1 MTIARRL
8 LILLAVPVV
17 ALLGLGWFTGVQLA
31 GIEARSRYVAEHQI
45 GSLVTLAAIDRSYAN
60 QRIILRNHLLASD
73 PARLAKFDL
82 DFRAGKAASEHLL
95 SLYADRFVSD
105 AQDRRLLDD
114 FRNLG
119 REWTRGAE
127 QAMTLNRA
135 GRGSEARAMLSGPLA
150 QMAHRFGEAA
160 SGWTTHNEQ
169 LASRTGADVVSAI
182 TQARTRIAVA
192 TGLALVLAGLLGY
205 LTFRRIVHPLHGLQR
220 SVERI
225 ALGEF
230 SQPVPFTQASDEI
243 GALARSIGV
252 LKESA
257 ATMNDQRW
265 VKVSAGMV
273 SGGLQR
279 ANTLEAFGL
288 SLLSEVVPLLG
299 GGVAAFYARDE
310 ASGRLQRI
318 AGYGLAPGSGDASSV
333 APGEGLV
340 GQCALERRPLR
351 LTALPPGYLS
361 ISSATGS
368 AVPVQAGAWP
378 LSSLD
383 AILGVF
389 EFASFRALTPSEA
402 ALLDELLPSAA
413 MSLDILLRNLRLVEQ
428 QVALEQARARAEEAT
443 GMKSMFLANMSHEIR
458 TPMNAIIGLSH
469 LVLQT
474 ELGPRQRDYV
484 SKVQTA
490 GQHLLG
496 VINDILDFSK
506 VEAGKLELEQADFAL
521 EKLLDTTVS
530 LIGDEC
536 EKKGLELVVHVDA
549 SVPSNLQG
557 DSLRLGQ
564 VLLNLANNA
573 VKFTSK
579 GEVGISVQV
588 TERTDTQVL
597 LEFRVRDT
605 GIGLTPEQIGR
616 LFQSFTQADTS
627 TTRRFG
633 GTGLG
638 LAISKKLVE
647 LMGGQVGV
655 ESQPGAGSTFF
666 FTARLGIGADKARKL
681 VPTPDLRGCRALVVD
696 DSFHA
701 RAAIAVMLRKMSF
714 TVTEASSG
722 AEAIDAVRA
731 AALEGDPFR
740 IVYLDWRMPEMD
752 GMDTARRIKSLGLS
766 LPPVLMMVSAHGR
779 EEMLKQAET
788 IGLDGVLVKPVNA
801 SLLFD
806 STMNLLSATWQE
818 GAGDEVASAAGA
830 LPDSLAAV
838 RGARILLVEDN
849 EINQMVAREMLESAG
864 LIVDVAENGK
874 LGLERVQQAGY
885 DLVFMDMQMPVM
897 DGLTSTREIRKIAAL
912 ARLPIVAM
920 TANAMEQD
928 RRLCIEA
935 GMNDAVIKPIDPKAL
950 WAALVRWLPPRNAEP
965 APVRGTAGAEPPARR
980 PAPDDLP
987 RVAGLDTELGLSRVL
1002 NKKPLYLTILRR
1014 FAAGYGSL
1022 GEKIQAA
1029 LSIGDLATA
1038 ERLAHSAKS
1047 VAANI
1052 GATGIQE
1059 LAAGLEVALKQ
1070 SDSAAEVQQRLGEL
1084 ERELGVLV
1092 AALSDQLEPQAP
1104 PAGGPGA
1111 PAVTQ

>member
-1 MTIARRL
+1 MVATRAELTTLGVLPDGNDGAVVDAACTPAEALAAAQALLKVRDTQLSKLQDAHDLLVSTLDATSDGVFTRQTVGTIFFNIRTAELWGIPEEDIATIDAESLRESNLRQVSDPVEFSALVQRHRANPMEKLVRVIALKNGRLLERTVGPQFVHGKCVGSVITYRDVTESVRHEEEMAFNVHVLENSGPMFWIERDTGTIAYANHAACIHLGYPAEELRGLSATSLGLALAPEQERKVMAQEVEAGPITFGSVHRRKDGGLRDVELSIFHTEHANRSMFVVGVKDFTELKRAELEAGRQQGL
-8 LILLAVPVV
+8 LLSLMNSIPDSIVFKDLEGRYLGCNQAHCVRTGLTPEQVIGRTCEELFPAARATQIQQRDAAALAAAKPQTSEEMVTVADGRQVCFETVASRLQDRFGKPEGLLAVSRDI
-17 ALLGLGWFTGVQLA
+17 TERKEHEEQLRKA
-31 GIEARSRYVAEHQI
+31 ME
-45 GSLVTLAAIDRSYAN
+45 LA
-60 QRIILRNHLLASD
+60 
-73 PARLAKFDL
+73 
-82 DFRAGKAASEHLL
+82 
-95 SLYADRFVSD
+95 
-105 AQDRRLLDD
+105 
-114 FRNLG
+114 
-119 REWTRGAE
+119 
-127 QAMTLNRA
+127 
-135 GRGSEARAMLSGPLA
+135 
-150 QMAHRFGEAA
+150 EAA
-160 SGWTTHNEQ
+160 TH
-169 LASRTGADVVSAI
+169 SK
-182 TQARTRIAVA
+182 
-192 TGLALVLAGLLGY
+192 
-205 LTFRRIVHPLHGLQR
+205 
-220 SVERI
+220 
-225 ALGEF
+225 
-230 SQPVPFTQASDEI
+230 SD
-243 GALARSIGV
+243 
-252 LKESA
+252 
-257 ATMNDQRW
+257 
-265 VKVSAGMV
+265 
-273 SGGLQR
+273 
-279 ANTLEAFGL
+279 
-288 SLLSEVVPLLG
+288 
-299 GGVAAFYARDE
+299 
-310 ASGRLQRI
+310 
-318 AGYGLAPGSGDASSV
+318 
-333 APGEGLV
+333 
-340 GQCALERRPLR
+340 
-351 LTALPPGYLS
+351 
-361 ISSATGS
+361 
-368 AVPVQAGAWP
+368 
-378 LSSLD
+378 
-383 AILGVF
+383 
-389 EFASFRALTPSEA
+389 
-402 ALLDELLPSAA
+402 
-413 MSLDILLRNLRLVEQ
+413 
-428 QVALEQARARAEEAT
+428 
-443 GMKSMFLANMSHEIR
+443 FLANMSHEIR

-474 ELGPRQRDYV
+474 DLAPRQRDYV

-506 VEAGKLELEQADFAL
+506 VEAGKLDLEHTDFEL

-530 LIGDEC
+530 LISGEC
-536 EKKGLELVVHVDA
+536 EKKGLEVVVHVDA
-549 SVPSNLQG
+549 AVPPNLKG

-564 VLLNLANNA
+564 VLLNLVNNA

-588 TERTDTQVL
+588 TERNETQVL

-605 GIGLTPEQIGR
+605 GIGLSPEQIGR

-666 FTARLGIGADKARKL
+666 FTARLGIGVDKARKL
-681 VPTPDLRGCRALVVD
+681 VPTPDLCGCRALVVD

-701 RAAIAVMLRKMSF
+701 RAAIADMLRKMSF

-722 AEAIDAVRA
+722 AQAIDAVRA

-752 GMDTARRIKSLGLS
+752 GMETARRIKSLGLS
-766 LPPVLMMVSAHGR
+766 LPPVLMMVSAYGR
-779 EEMLKQAET
+779 EEMLKEAEAS
-788 IGLDGVLVKPVNA
+788 GLDGVLVKPVNA

-806 STMNLLSATWQE
+806 STMNLLSASWKAAA
-818 GAGDEVASAAGA
+818 GAGDEASPAAGA

-897 DGLTSTREIRKIAAL
+897 DGLTSTREIRKIGAL

-928 RRLCIEA
+928 RRLCIDA

-950 WAALVRWLPPRNAEP
+950 WAALVRWLSPRSAEP
-965 APVRGTAGAEPPARR
+965 GAAHDPAGAAPSARQ

-1002 NKKPLYLTILRR
+1002 NNQPLYLTILRR
-1014 FAAGYGSL
+1014 FASGYGSL
-1022 GEKIQAA
+1022 AAKIHAA
-1029 LSIGDLATA
+1029 LSTGDLATA

-1059 LAAGLEVALKQ
+1059 LAAGLETALKRYDPPAQ
-1070 SDSAAEVQQRLGEL
+1070 VQQRLGKL

-1092 AALSDQLEPQAP
+1092 AALNDQLQPEAP
-1104 PAGGPGA
+1104 PAAGPVG
-1111 PAVTQ
+1111 PSVTP